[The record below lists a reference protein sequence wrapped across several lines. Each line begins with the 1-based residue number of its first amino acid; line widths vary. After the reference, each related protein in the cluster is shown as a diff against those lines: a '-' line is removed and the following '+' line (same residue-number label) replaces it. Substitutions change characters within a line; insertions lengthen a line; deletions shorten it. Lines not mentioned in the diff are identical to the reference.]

1 MVIPIN
7 TVRYRAGLDALG
19 EWYNA
24 QQDYLSDVEAKG
36 RAVMAPARGAAWGLL
51 ASLVL
56 WLGLIE
62 GARLVLMLMR

>member
-7 TVRYRAGLDALG
+7 TIRYGAGLDALG

-24 QQDYLSDVEAKG
+24 QQKYLSEVETEG
-36 RAVMAPARGAAWGLL
+36 RRVMAPARGAAWGLL

-62 GARLVLMLMR
+62 GVRVVMMLVR